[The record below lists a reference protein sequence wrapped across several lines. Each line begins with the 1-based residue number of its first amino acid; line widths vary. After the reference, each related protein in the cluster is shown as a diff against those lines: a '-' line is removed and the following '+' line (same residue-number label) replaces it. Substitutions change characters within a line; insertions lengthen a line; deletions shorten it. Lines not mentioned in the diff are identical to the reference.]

1 MYHVRIRDHIMIAHS
16 LQHPGFGPAQKMHG
30 ATYIV
35 DVTFS
40 QSALDEMNV
49 VLDIGLAHQVLRE
62 VLEPLNYQNL
72 DDVPEF
78 QNQLTTTEYL
88 SRVIFDRIALKIR
101 DSFKGKMAVTLGESH
116 LAWAGYEGVVA

>member
-35 DVTFS
+35 DVTFY

>member
-1 MYHVRIRDHIMIAHS
+1 MIAHS

-35 DVTFS
+35 DVTFY